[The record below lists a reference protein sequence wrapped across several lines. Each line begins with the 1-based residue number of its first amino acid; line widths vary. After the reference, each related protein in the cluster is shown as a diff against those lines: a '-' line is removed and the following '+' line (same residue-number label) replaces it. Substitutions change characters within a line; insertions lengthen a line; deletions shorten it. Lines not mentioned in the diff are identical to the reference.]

1 MWVEREVIDVAFGE
15 KLKKRRE
22 EKGMSQADVAGFF
35 GENFSRQAVSKWER
49 GDGYPEVNILLILVA
64 KLDISLDILFEE
76 ELNYLKKKTP
86 NDMMEK
92 YPGVEAGLKVLVEY
106 LSKL

>member
-1 MWVEREVIDVAFGE
+1 M
-15 KLKKRRE
+15 
-22 EKGMSQADVAGFF
+22 
-35 GENFSRQAVSKWER
+35 
-49 GDGYPEVNILLILVA
+49 LILVA

>member
-1 MWVEREVIDVAFGE
+1 MAFGE

-22 EKGMSQADVAGFF
+22 EKGMSQDDVAGFF

-92 YPGVEAGLKVLVEY
+92 YPGVEAGLKVIVEY

>member
-1 MWVEREVIDVAFGE
+1 VIDVAFGE

-22 EKGMSQADVAGFF
+22 EKGMSQDDVAGFF

-92 YPGVEAGLKVLVEY
+92 YPGVEAGLKVIVEY

>member
-1 MWVEREVIDVAFGE
+1 
-15 KLKKRRE
+15 
-22 EKGMSQADVAGFF
+22 MSQDDVAGFF

>member
-1 MWVEREVIDVAFGE
+1 MAFGE

-22 EKGMSQADVAGFF
+22 EKGMSQDDVAGFF

-106 LSKL
+106 LLKL

>member
-1 MWVEREVIDVAFGE
+1 MAFGE

-22 EKGMSQADVAGFF
+22 EKGMSQDDVAGFF

>member
-1 MWVEREVIDVAFGE
+1 MIDVAFGE

-22 EKGMSQADVAGFF
+22 EKGMSQDDVAGFF

>member
-1 MWVEREVIDVAFGE
+1 MAFGE

-22 EKGMSQADVAGFF
+22 EKGMSQDDVAGFF

-92 YPGVEAGLKVLVEY
+92 YPGVEAGLKVIVEY
-106 LSKL
+106 LSKS